1 MELLISAVPR
11 RLGLASS
18 GKIKENGEE
27 GSACLKVTA
36 RFVVML
42 CVFLKGT
49 GLRGHA
55 SYR

>member
-27 GSACLKVTA
+27 GSACLKVTS

-42 CVFLKGT
+42 SVF
-49 GLRGHA
+49 
-55 SYR
+55 